1 MFGDVIMIGEAIRNL
16 IHNSVTHGG
25 GERAGIDVR
34 LEKEAQS
41 YIVTIADRG
50 PGISDTAA
58 DTLFKRFSRQ
68 NKTASGFGLGL
79 AIVKRVVDS
88 HDGNVSLANR
98 AGGGLTARIV
108 LPKGPQ

>member
-25 GERAGIDVR
+25 GERAGIDVS
-34 LEKEAQS
+34 LEDEDQS

-50 PGISDTAA
+50 PGISDDAT

-68 NKTASGFGLGL
+68 NKAASGFGLGL

-88 HDGNVSLANR
+88 HGGRVSLANR
-98 AGGGLTARIV
+98 PGGGLMARIE
-108 LPKGPQ
+108 LPKVPE